1 MSGNYGVLSVAN
13 PMSAAQALT
22 EPGTAPLVD
31 CKDGFRPGDAGPE
44 TRAAQVLC
52 HSPGLVAVLDS
63 VLPRAL
69 AEQAYRFTCAQKAPW
84 GGYVLKDDVIGQHGI
99 DGALPS
105 LEAGDD
111 PIPLAIQMLRHVCG
125 ATGAARALFGAE
137 AGSDRAHGFAFWALA
152 SPAGSE
158 VPYHMDYAEQYRLET
173 NIIHPPIMGATLQL
187 SPIDDGDMQG
197 GTFAVHTDGLRHY
210 KRFGHQCRLASD
222 DALRAD
228 MESSPGWIRVP
239 YRFNRATVHD
249 GSLPHLSTKVTTLPP
264 GVKRVILGINLFD
277 SEIGPRVQRV
287 PIHSYAFKR
296 TEKLAGVF
304 RQLKDVADIDAKGQG
319 IRLSDLRKFA
329 LEKGAD
335 HPMSKFLVA
344 VAKAMKAKGI
354 NASDGAQAQDQDV
367 TKPKSKLA
375 TYTDTDAGPA
385 AALLDAEP
393 RPPSDEM
400 HE

>member
-1 MSGNYGVLSVAN
+1 MNAAN
-13 PMSAAQALT
+13 ARALT
-22 EPGTAPLVD
+22 ELETAPLVD

-84 GGYVLKDDVIGQHGI
+84 GGYVLKDNVIGKHGA

-105 LEAGDD
+105 LKLGDD
-111 PIPLAIQMLRHVCG
+111 PMPLAIQMLRHLCG
-125 ATGAARALFGAE
+125 ATGAARALFDAE
-137 AGSDRAHGFAFWALA
+137 ASSDRAHGFAFWALA

-197 GTFAVHTDGLRHY
+197 GTFAIHTDGLRHY
-210 KRFGHQCRLASD
+210 KQFGHQCRLASD
-222 DALRAD
+222 DALRVD
-228 MESSPGWIRVP
+228 MESSPGWIHVP

-249 GSLPHLSTKVTTLPP
+249 GSLPHLSTKVTSLPP
-264 GVKRVILGINLFD
+264 GIKRVILGVNLFD
-277 SEIGPRVQRV
+277 GEIGPRVQRV

-304 RQLKDVADIDAKGQG
+304 GQLKDVADIDAKGQG

-335 HPMSKFLVA
+335 HPMSKFLIA

-354 NASDGAQAQDQDV
+354 SASTGVHAQDRSLG
-367 TKPKSKLA
+367 KPG
-375 TYTDTDAGPA
+375 TETETEIDAA
-385 AALLDAEP
+385 AALSDAESH
-393 RPPSDEM
+393 PSSHAM
-400 HE
+400 HVNVSR